1 MIGRALGPDALFYR
15 ALTPSWAHLPESGAG
30 AARVGGRFNRPNVE
44 ARYLAATHEAA
55 LLEYQAES
63 PLLPPATVATYR
75 VTAESVVDF
84 SGGYIAAAW
93 SPIWAEAYCN
103 WKGMAFLEKVE
114 PPSWVIGDLVRQAG
128 HAGILYRSARN
139 PEHVCLVLYPELAH
153 RFMAPVYDPDGLLP
167 RNRDSWIL
175 EP

>member
-1 MIGRALGPDALFYR
+1 MIVRPLGPDALFYR

-30 AARVGGRFNRPNVE
+30 AARVGARFNRPNVE

-63 PLLPPATVATYR
+63 PVLPPATVATYR

-84 SGGYIAAAW
+84 SGGYTAEAW

-103 WKGMAFLEKVE
+103 WKGM
-114 PPSWVIGDLVRQAG
+114 P
-128 HAGILYRSARN
+128 GILRCKAMKLRLNRSAGRT
-139 PEHVCLVLYPELAH
+139 
-153 RFMAPVYDPDGLLP
+153 
-167 RNRDSWIL
+167 
-175 EP
+175 